1 MFGKETSVDVEIEI
15 VDKEPDL
22 LSFGSWMRL
31 DNLSEEDRQKIADN
45 AYKELLKIYQERK
58 ELEEDIKSYRN
69 QYYGNVQEKD
79 IPYADCFNLNVPIT
93 PKIVD
98 AAEAQCEEAFEEI
111 DPKWQVGP
119 SARGDLVPLRDQQ
132 EKVLDYYEDT
142 EMHDSVAWG
151 QAYHDAFLLGNGWLG
166 MPYKREFER
175 VKEYRKY
182 ESIDSFM
189 ADFPDDYEKYPKI
202 LGMLNEGKVVKCII
216 DKNQEICRSPVPEKY
231 EWEDIFVPLKTKLEI
246 NHGFSGIHK
255 SRIVGRRIWK
265 KWSEIYEQEEKE
277 GKKGVVSGDF
287 FPGTADK
294 IKYKV
299 ESTKD
304 GSKANIDPEYTT
316 KEYETFELIYFA
328 SIGKNPIPVRLL
340 INIILPQSYLSD
352 GEPTARVVPARII
365 RYPYFHNRSYI
376 LPVVI
381 KTDKSGIY
389 QDGFGAMLQDIHI
402 AANATLNHVLDA
414 SVIANSLSL
423 KAREGSSGAARV
435 YEHKWYPG
443 SVLELANMDD
453 VQQFTFNTPNLS
465 SLIQLFVIIER
476 FAGDATGV
484 INYILGQEA
493 AEDPNAPGVKQRAL
507 TRKAELK
514 LRKYIKNIRRSI
526 NEMGYQALRL
536 IYQFT
541 PSEALTEIIGEQ
553 VNESKD
559 FMKPALRTVTQA
571 TAFDLDTMMMK
582 QDSMGFLQLLMKLEP
597 MFVQN
602 PVARMHAWRILARNW
617 GSNWNQW
624 INLLL
629 DSPEKVQAQID
640 KAQADAQQKR
650 LGVGIN
656 AAMTVKQQG
665 GSDDDARAAGLRAL
679 EVYDAMQSEAQ
690 QEQAKEQKGAAK

>member
-1 MFGKETSVDVEIEI
+1 MLDNKVAIDVKIEV

-31 DNLSEEDRQKIADN
+31 DLTEEERQIIADN
-45 AYKELLKIYQERK
+45 VYKEILKIYNERK

-69 QYYGNVQEKD
+69 QYYGIVQEKD

-98 AAEAQCEEAFEEI
+98 AAEAQTEEAFEEI

-119 SARGDLVPLRDQQ
+119 SARKELVPIRDQQ
-132 EKVLDYYEDT
+132 EKVLDYYEDI
-142 EMHDSVAWG
+142 EMHDSEAWG
-151 QAYHDAFLLGNGWLG
+151 KAYHDAFLLGNGWLG

-175 VKEYRKY
+175 VKEYRVY
-182 ESIDSFM
+182 SSIKSFLE
-189 ADFPDDYEKYPKI
+189 DYPDDYQKYPKI
-202 LGMLNEGKVVKCII
+202 LDKLNVGELVKCII

-231 EWEDIFVPLKTKLEI
+231 EWEDVFCPLKTKGLV
-246 NHGFSGIHK
+246 GIHK
-255 SRIVGRRIWK
+255 AKIVGRRIWK
-265 KWSEIYEQEEKE
+265 TWAEIYEQEEKK
-277 GKKGVVSGDF
+277 GKNGAISGDF

-294 IKYKV
+294 IKYK
-299 ESTKD
+299 EINDKGKTE
-304 GSKANIDPEYTT
+304 IDPEYTS
-316 KEYETFELIYFA
+316 KEYETFEAIYFA
-328 SIGKNPIPVRLL
+328 SVGNNPIPIRLL
-340 INIILPQSYLSD
+340 VNIILPQNQVSENESS
-352 GEPTARVVPARII
+352 ARVVPARII

-376 LPVVI
+376 LPVCI
-381 KTDKSGIY
+381 KTDKPGIY

-423 KAREGSSGAARV
+423 KAREGSSGAMRV

-484 INYILGQEA
+484 INYLLGQEA

-541 PSEALTEIIGEQ
+541 PSETLSEIIGEK
-553 VNESKD
+553 VSESKD
-559 FMKPALRTVTQA
+559 FMKPALKTVAQA
-571 TAFDLDTMMMK
+571 SAFDLDTAMMK
-582 QDSMGFLQLLMKLEP
+582 SDSLSFLQILSKLEP

-602 PVARMHAWRILARNW
+602 PVARMHAWRILARSW
-617 GSNWNQW
+617 GSSWNTW
-624 INLLL
+624 IDVILPK
-629 DSPEKVQAQID
+629 PEEVQAQMD
-640 KAQADAQQKR
+640 QAKAEAQQKR
-650 LGVGIN
+650 IDVGIK
-656 AAMTVKQQG
+656 ATIQAKTQG
-665 GSDDDARAAGLRAL
+665 ADDESARQVGMRAL
-679 EVYDAMQSEAQ
+679 EAYDVMQEEKMAMQEKPKGAQ
-690 QEQAKEQKGAAK
+690 Q